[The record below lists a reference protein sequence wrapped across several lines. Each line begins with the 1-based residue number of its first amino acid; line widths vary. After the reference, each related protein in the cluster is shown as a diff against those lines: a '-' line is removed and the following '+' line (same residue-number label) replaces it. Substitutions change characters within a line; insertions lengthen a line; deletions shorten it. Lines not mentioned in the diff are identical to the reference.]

1 MRAHLLAMIVVG
13 TMLGCG
19 SKPPPPTPAA
29 PTPAP
34 APAAPK
40 ADPSDA
46 RVIVPSD
53 NPSADVQV
61 NVVTPKEE

>member
-1 MRAHLLAMIVVG
+1 MRASLLAMIVAG

-29 PTPAP
+29 PAPAP
-34 APAAPK
+34 APVAPK

-46 RVIVPSD
+46 RLIVPSD
-53 NPSADVQV
+53 NPSVDAQVDVAK
-61 NVVTPKEE
+61 PKEE